1 MNTTF
6 IDLNPI
12 GGLANRMR
20 AMASAISFA
29 EKHNYNGRILWSK
42 NSDLYAAFSDLFIPD
57 FIPWP
62 IKNISEF
69 QEVLFYDFP
78 RKKNFYLG
86 SLFTA
91 GRYKSKISD
100 KNNLI
105 SICTNSNYDLV
116 NSLIKPHRTFIKS
129 GLNFYPYSNELYRS
143 LFHPNKYIESEVEKA
158 TSEFTEDTIGIHIR
172 QTDNS
177 MSIKYSPVELFIAK
191 IKATLEAKPTTKFFL
206 ATDDYN
212 IKKLL
217 KNKFSSSIITN
228 DIEISR
234 KTVEGMQ
241 NALTEMLALSK
252 TREIWGSFY
261 SSFSEAA
268 ATLGNIKLHQLKAD
282 L

>member
-1 MNTTF
+1 MDKF
-6 IDLNPI
+6 IDLNPT

-20 AMASAISFA
+20 AIASVISFA
-29 EKHNYNGRILWSK
+29 DKFNYQSRIIWAK
-42 NSDLYAAFSDLFIPD
+42 NTDLYAEFSDLFIPE
-57 FIPWP
+57 FIPCP
-62 IKNISEF
+62 VENITATKELF
-69 QEVLFYDFP
+69 FYDFP
-78 RKKNFYLG
+78 RKKNLYLA
-86 SLFTA
+86 SLFSYR
-91 GRYKSKISD
+91 RYDSKISD
-100 KNNLI
+100 EKNLI
-105 SICTNSNYDLV
+105 NICTNNQYDDL
-116 NSLIKPHRTFIKS
+116 NTLIKPSKNFIKS
-129 GLNFYPYSNELYRS
+129 GLNFYPYYSDELYRS
-143 LFHPNKYIESEVEKA
+143 LFHPTRYIESEVEKA

-177 MSIKYSPVELFIAK
+177 MSIKYSPVELFITK
-191 IKATLEAKPTTKFFL
+191 IKTTLAAKPTTKFFL

-212 IKKLL
+212 IKNLL
-217 KNKFSSSIITN
+217 KNKFGSSIITN
-228 DIEISR
+228 DIVISR

>member
-29 EKHNYNGRILWSK
+29 EKHNYNGRIIWAK

-78 RKKNFYLG
+78 RKKNLFLG
-86 SLFTA
+86 SLFTH
-91 GRYKSKISD
+91 GRYNSKISD
-100 KNNLI
+100 ENNLS
-105 SICTNSNYDLV
+105 SICAGNRYELLDT
-116 NSLIKPHRTFIKS
+116 LIKPEKTLIKS
-129 GLNFYPYSNELYRS
+129 GLNFYPYSNELYRN
-143 LFHPNKYIESEVEKA
+143 LFHPNKHIESEVEKITCKFSA
-158 TSEFTEDTIGIHIR
+158 DTIGIHIR

-177 MSIKYSPVELFIAK
+177 MSIKYSPVELFITK
-191 IKATLEAKPTTKFFL
+191 IKATLKAKPTTKFFL

-217 KNKFSSSIITN
+217 KNEFGYSIITN
-228 DIEISR
+228 DIVISR

-241 NALTEMLALSK
+241 NALIEMLLLSK
-252 TREIWGSFY
+252 TKEIWGSFY

-268 ATLGNIKLHQLKAD
+268 ATLGDIKLHQLKAE